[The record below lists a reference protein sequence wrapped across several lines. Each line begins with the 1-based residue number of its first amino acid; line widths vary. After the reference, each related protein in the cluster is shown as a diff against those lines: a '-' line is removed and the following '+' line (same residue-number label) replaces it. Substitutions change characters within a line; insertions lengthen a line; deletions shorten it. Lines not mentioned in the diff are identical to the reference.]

1 MLLDVPRFKTIF
13 YLTILHVL
21 TSVLDMLCVYVFF
34 FNYELYAFSFCV
46 RFALKKKK
54 KKRERRNLLL
64 IRFKMSQ
71 KLIYNMVYV
80 IEMLNM
86 AS

>member
-21 TSVLDMLCVYVFF
+21 ASVLDMLCVYVFFFF

-46 RFALKKKK
+46 NGKEEIFY
-54 KKRERRNLLL
+54 LLDS
-64 IRFKMSQ
+64 K
-71 KLIYNMVYV
+71 
-80 IEMLNM
+80 
-86 AS
+86 